1 MRVFVYEHITAGG
14 LAEESW
20 DLSFAAQG
28 FAMLSSL
35 ARSLNRAGHEVIVAF
50 DSRIGEM
57 LIPHTAR
64 KERVSSSSDW
74 SEAIDSLS
82 EDADSAIVIAPEDEG
97 ILTDVL
103 VKMRAFG
110 LDVVGPETEASAL
123 CSDKVKCTELY
134 SDLSL
139 PVPTT
144 VSANL
149 DSILDKS
156 SGIEYPAVLKPAVS
170 SGAIHTSRVSSEKEL
185 EFLVNRL
192 KGSMRSPR
200 FVLQEFVE
208 GVDSSVSLLVNDGQ
222 MCVLSVNRQY
232 VSLGRMG
239 SISGYHGGECPF
251 AHPASEEAVSSAQKI
266 VESLPGLRGYV
277 GIDFVLQR
285 EEAVPMDI
293 NPRVTVSAVG
303 IERTRGPKALASI
316 LDCAGGSLPELPPST
331 GFSRFEE
338 YVDLPVSPNPSTLE
352 DDYARVMVI
361 PGVASPPIL
370 LLGSSGTVR
379 PYVCGWGLS
388 REEARMDLA
397 AVEKQIDQRLGVV
410 SP

>member
-14 LAEESW
+14 LAEERW

-35 ARSLNRAGHEVIVAF
+35 TRSLNHVGHEVIVAF
-50 DSRIGEM
+50 DSRINEK
-57 LIPHTAR
+57 LIPHIAR
-64 KERVSSSSDW
+64 KEPVSDSSDW
-74 SEAIDSLS
+74 SEAVDSLS
-82 EDADSAIVIAPEDEG
+82 KDADCAIVIAPEDEG

-103 VKMRAFG
+103 AKIRADG
-110 LDVVGPETEASAL
+110 LDVVGPDTETSAI
-123 CSDKVKCTELY
+123 CSDKVKCTEMC

-144 VSANL
+144 ISANL
-149 DSILDKS
+149 DRILDES

-170 SGAIHTSRVSSEKEL
+170 SGAIHTSRVANEKEL
-185 EFLVNRL
+185 ETLVNRL
-192 KGSMRSPR
+192 KGSLRSPR

-208 GVDSSVSLLVNDGQ
+208 GVDSSVSLLVNEGQ
-222 MCVLSVNRQY
+222 THVLSVNRQY
-232 VSLGRMG
+232 VSLGRAG

-251 AHPASEEAVSSAQKI
+251 IHPASEQAVSSAQKLA
-266 VESLPGLRGYV
+266 ESLPGLRGYV
-277 GIDFVLQR
+277 GIDFVLHG

-303 IERTRGPKALASI
+303 IERTRGPDALACI
-316 LDCAGGSLPELPPST
+316 LDCTEGQLLELPPSR
-331 GFSRFEE
+331 GVSIFEE
-338 YVDLPVSPNPSTLE
+338 YLDLPVSANSSRLE

-370 LLGSSGTVR
+370 LPGGGGTVR

-388 REEARMDLA
+388 REDARVDLA
-397 AVEKQIDQRLGVV
+397 AVEKQIDHRLGVV

>member
-14 LAEESW
+14 LAEENW

-35 ARSLNRAGHEVIVAF
+35 TRSLKHAGHEVIVAF
-50 DSRIGEM
+50 DSRISEK

-64 KERVSSSSDW
+64 RERVASLSDW
-74 SEAIDSLS
+74 SEAISSLS

-103 VKMRAFG
+103 ARIRADG
-110 LDVVGPETEASAL
+110 LEVIGPDNETSAL
-123 CSDKVKCTELY
+123 CSDKVMCTELY
-134 SDLSL
+134 SELSL
-139 PVPTT
+139 PVPAT

-149 DSILDKS
+149 DQILDKS

-170 SGAIHTSRVSSEKEL
+170 SGAIHTSRVSDETEL
-185 EFLVNRL
+185 EWLVNRFR
-192 KGSMRSPR
+192 GSMRSPR

-208 GVDSSVSLLVNDGQ
+208 GVDSSVSLLVKDGQ
-222 MCVLSVNRQY
+222 MHVLSVNRQH
-232 VSLGRMG
+232 VSLGRPG
-239 SISGYHGGECPF
+239 SISGYHGGESPF
-251 AHPASEEAVSSAQKI
+251 VHPASEKAVSDAKKI
-266 VESLPGLRGYV
+266 IESLPGLKGYV
-277 GIDFVLQR
+277 GIDFVLQG
-285 EEAVPMDI
+285 EQAVPMDI

-303 IERTRGPKALASI
+303 IERTRGPKALARI
-316 LDCAGGSLPELPPST
+316 LDCAEGALPELPPSR

-338 YVDLPVSPNPSTLE
+338 YLDLPTSADTSTLE

-361 PGVASPPIL
+361 PGVVSPPML
-370 LLGSSGTVR
+370 LPGGKGTVR

-397 AVEKQIDQRLGVV
+397 AVEKQVDQRLGVV

>member
-14 LAEESW
+14 LAEERW

-35 ARSLNRAGHEVIVAF
+35 ARSLNHAGHEIIVAF
-50 DSRIGEM
+50 DSRINEM
-57 LIPHTAR
+57 LIPKSAR
-64 KERVSSSSDW
+64 RERVSSSSDW
-74 SEAIDSLS
+74 SEVVDSLS

-103 VKMRAFG
+103 AKIRADG
-110 LDVVGPETEASAL
+110 LDVVGPETETSAI
-123 CSDKVKCTELY
+123 CSDKVRCTELY

-149 DSILDKS
+149 DRILDKS
-156 SGIEYPAVLKPAVS
+156 SEIDYPAVLKPAVS
-170 SGAIHTSRVSSEKEL
+170 SGAIHTSRVSNEAEL
-185 EFLVNRL
+185 ESLVDHL
-192 KGSMRSPR
+192 KGSLRSPR

-222 MCVLSVNRQY
+222 TYVLSVNRQN
-232 VSLGRMG
+232 VSLGRAG
-239 SISGYHGGECPF
+239 SISGYHGGECHF
-251 AHPASEEAVSSAQKI
+251 VHPASEEAVSSAQKI

-277 GIDFVLQR
+277 GIDFVLQG

-303 IERTRGPKALASI
+303 IERTRGPDALACI
-316 LDCAGGSLPELPPST
+316 LDCSEGQLLELPPSN
-331 GFSRFEE
+331 GVSIFEE
-338 YVDLPVSPNPSTLE
+338 YLDLPASADPSRLE
-352 DDYARVMVI
+352 GDYARVMVI
-361 PGVASPPIL
+361 PGVVSPPIL
-370 LLGSSGTVR
+370 LPGGRGKVR
-379 PYVCGWGLS
+379 PYVCGWGES
-388 REEARMDLA
+388 REDARVDLA
-397 AVEKQIDQRLGVV
+397 GVERQIDHRLGVV
-410 SP
+410 GP

>member
-14 LAEESW
+14 LVEERW

-35 ARSLNRAGHEVIVAF
+35 ARALNHFGHEVIVAF
-50 DSRIGEM
+50 DSRINEM
-57 LIPHTAR
+57 LIPHTVR
-64 KERVSSSSDW
+64 RERVSNSSDW

-82 EDADSAIVIAPEDEG
+82 EDADCAIVIAPEDEG

-103 VKMRAFG
+103 AKIRADG
-110 LDVVGPETEASAL
+110 LDVVGPDTETSAI

-139 PVPTT
+139 PVPAT
-144 VSANL
+144 VSASL
-149 DSILDKS
+149 DRILDES

-170 SGAIHTSRVSSEKEL
+170 SGAIHTSRVSDEKEL
-185 EFLVNRL
+185 ESLVDRL
-192 KGSMRSPR
+192 KGSLRSPR

-222 MCVLSVNRQY
+222 MYVLSVNRQY
-232 VSLGRMG
+232 VSLGRAG
-239 SISGYHGGECPF
+239 SVSGYHGGECPF
-251 AHPASEEAVSSAQKI
+251 VHPAGEEAVSSAQQI
-266 VESLPGLRGYV
+266 IDSLPGLRGYV
-277 GIDFVLQR
+277 GIDFVLQGK
-285 EEAVPMDI
+285 EAVPMDV

-303 IERTRGPKALASI
+303 IERTRGPEALGCI
-316 LDCAGGSLPELPPST
+316 LDCSEGQLLELPPSR
-331 GFSRFEE
+331 GVSIFEE
-338 YVDLPVSPNPSTLE
+338 YLDLPVSLDPSRME

-370 LLGSSGTVR
+370 LPRGTGTVR

-388 REEARMDLA
+388 REDARTDLA

-410 SP
+410 GP

>member
-14 LAEESW
+14 LVEERW

-35 ARSLNRAGHEVIVAF
+35 ARSLSHAGHEVIVAF
-50 DSRIGEM
+50 DSRINEM

-64 KERVSSSSDW
+64 KERVSSTSEW
-74 SEAIDSLS
+74 SEAIRTLS

-103 VKMRAFG
+103 TKIRANG
-110 LDVVGPETEASAL
+110 LDVVGPDAETSAI

-134 SDLSL
+134 SELSL

-144 VSANL
+144 VSADI

-156 SGIEYPAVLKPAVS
+156 SGIDYPAVLKPAVS
-170 SGAIHTSRVSSEKEL
+170 SGAIHTSRVSNDEEL
-185 EFLVNRL
+185 EFLVDRL
-192 KGSMRSPR
+192 KGTLRSPR

-208 GVDSSVSLLVNDGQ
+208 GVDSSVSLFVNDGR

-251 AHPASEEAVSSAQKI
+251 VHPASEEAVSTAQRI

-277 GIDFVLQR
+277 GIDFVLHGK
-285 EEAVPMDI
+285 EAVPMDI

-303 IERTRGPKALASI
+303 IERTRGPEAIASI
-316 LDCAGGSLPELPPST
+316 LDCSGGSQPEPPPSR

-338 YVDLPVSPNPSTLE
+338 YVDMPLSPDPATLE
-352 DDYARVMVI
+352 EDYARVMVI
-361 PGVASPPIL
+361 PGVVSPPIL
-370 LLGSSGTVR
+370 LPEGLGTVR
-379 PYVCGWGLS
+379 PYVCGWGES
-388 REEARMDLA
+388 REDARKDLA